1 MSGIIE
7 LAVIICIAAV
17 LGIVAKILRQPLILA
32 YIGTGVVIGLIQKST
47 GFFNF
52 GNDDIFHL
60 FSELGIMFLLFLIG
74 LEMNYTSLKTVG
86 KTSIIVGLGQIIF
99 TFIFGFLI
107 STLLGFE
114 PLHSAYIGM
123 ALTFSSTIIIVK
135 LLSDKKSLNS
145 LYGKISIGFLLVQD
159 FVVIL
164 ILIMLAGIDTGEGL
178 RVDRFIQTL
187 LIGITLFG
195 IMLILGRK
203 VFPYLFRKIA
213 KSQELLFLV
222 SLAWV
227 FSMVGLVDYIQKLTG
242 IAFSIEIAG
251 FLAGLA
257 LANSSE
263 HFQIANRIKPLRD
276 FFILMFFVILGSS
289 IILYDFSGLGF
300 PIIALS
306 LFVLIGNPLIVMI
319 IMGLGLKYR
328 KRTSFMAGITV
339 AQISEFSLIL
349 VALGLKLGHLTE
361 EIVGLVAAVGIV
373 TITTSTYMVLYSDK
387 IFSFL
392 SPLLSLFEKKSTRD
406 DIVFDDFSKPI
417 ILIGYDGTGRSIA
430 SMLSKEKLLIIDFNP
445 DIIKELEEQGYSCFY
460 GDVSDPLIFDNINF
474 NEAEVVISTSSNIE
488 DNINLVTGMKLI
500 GKRGKIILR
509 AQSGED
515 AKILYERGADYVFI
529 PHYSSGQYLGKILSA
544 DPELKGLDELKKKD
558 MAFIN
563 KINNKKLRCLIN

>member
-1 MSGIIE
+1 
-7 LAVIICIAAV
+7 
-17 LGIVAKILRQPLILA
+17 
-32 YIGTGVVIGLIQKST
+32 
-47 GFFNF
+47 
-52 GNDDIFHL
+52 
-60 FSELGIMFLLFLIG
+60 
-74 LEMNYTSLKTVG
+74 
-86 KTSIIVGLGQIIF
+86 
-99 TFIFGFLI
+99 
-107 STLLGFE
+107 
-114 PLHSAYIGM
+114 
-123 ALTFSSTIIIVK
+123 
-135 LLSDKKSLNS
+135 
-145 LYGKISIGFLLVQD
+145 
-159 FVVIL
+159 
-164 ILIMLAGIDTGEGL
+164 
-178 RVDRFIQTL
+178 
-187 LIGITLFG
+187 
-195 IMLILGRK
+195 MLILGRK
-203 VFPYLFRKIA
+203 IFPYLFRKIA

-242 IAFSIEIAG
+242 IAFSIEVAG

-349 VALGLKLGHLTE
+349 VTLGLKLGHLTE

-445 DIIKELEEQGYSCFY
+445 DIIRELEEQGYFCFY